1 MHYKNKEIANMYS
14 VSWVANV
21 TDHMTVEENEV
32 HHILLYLI
40 IYDAWLT
47 FSFFSFFFSM
57 SVG

>member
-1 MHYKNKEIANMYS
+1 MFFNTAILGKAGVIMHYKNKEISNMYS

-40 IYDAWLT
+40 I
-47 FSFFSFFFSM
+47 
-57 SVG
+57 

>member
-32 HHILLYLI
+32 HHIPLYLI
-40 IYDAWLT
+40 I
-47 FSFFSFFFSM
+47 
-57 SVG
+57 